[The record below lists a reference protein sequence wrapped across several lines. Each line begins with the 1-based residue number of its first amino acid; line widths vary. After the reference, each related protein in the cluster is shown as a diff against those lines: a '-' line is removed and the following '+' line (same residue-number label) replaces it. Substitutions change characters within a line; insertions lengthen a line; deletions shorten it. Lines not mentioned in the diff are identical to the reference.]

1 MLNEYQKAKT
11 FIVNKNNSL
20 IETSRKYKIPYQTL
34 KQYRGNPEKLKKANW
49 QRVHLLS
56 TLYDQREAKK

>member
-1 MLNEYQKAKT
+1 MLNEYQKAKA

-34 KQYRGNPEKLKKANW
+34 KQYRGNPKKLKKANW

-56 TLYDQREAKK
+56 TLYDQREVKK